1 MSWLIDNEFNLTA
14 KDKHALKSLSGD
26 LRDMFSMKKVE
37 YRLENPPEYTK
48 IFDATFFKT
57 VDGNYLDEMLNW
69 VEDFRKR
76 VDDEESKQSKEE
88 LDSETNELIHAG
100 WITEQNENERLKT

>member
-1 MSWLIDNEFNLTA
+1 M
-14 KDKHALKSLSGD
+14 
-26 LRDMFSMKKVE
+26 
-37 YRLENPPEYTK
+37 YRFGVNGSS
-48 IFDATFFKT
+48 D
-57 VDGNYLDEMLNW
+57 LDEMLNW

>member
-1 MSWLIDNEFNLTA
+1 MEFNLTA

-26 LRDMFSMKKVE
+26 LRDMFSMKRVEDRLEDPDPE
-37 YRLENPPEYTK
+37 YRK
-48 IFDATFFKT
+48 VFDATFFKT
-57 VDGNYLDEMLNW
+57 VEGNYLDEMLNW
-69 VEDFRKR
+69 VEYFTKR
-76 VDDEESKQSKEE
+76 LAEAESKQSKEE

>member
-1 MSWLIDNEFNLTA
+1 MEFNLTA

-48 IFDATFFKT
+48 IFDATF
-57 VDGNYLDEMLNW
+57 
-69 VEDFRKR
+69 
-76 VDDEESKQSKEE
+76 
-88 LDSETNELIHAG
+88 
-100 WITEQNENERLKT
+100 LKM

>member
-1 MSWLIDNEFNLTA
+1 MQFNFTA

-37 YRLENPPEYTK
+37 DRLENPPENAK
-48 IFDATFFKT
+48 VFDATFFKN

-69 VEDFRKR
+69 
-76 VDDEESKQSKEE
+76 
-88 LDSETNELIHAG
+88 I
-100 WITEQNENERLKT
+100 

>member
-1 MSWLIDNEFNLTA
+1 MEFNLTA
-14 KDKHALKSLSGD
+14 KDKHALKSLSRD

-37 YRLENPPEYTK
+37 DRLENPPEYTK
-48 IFDATFFKT
+48 VFDATFFKT

-69 VEDFRKR
+69 IEDFKKR
-76 VDDEESKQSKEE
+76 LADAESHQSKEE
-88 LDSETNELIHAG
+88 LKSETNELIHAG

>member
-1 MSWLIDNEFNLTA
+1 MEFNLTA

-37 YRLENPPEYTK
+37 DRLENPPENTK
-48 IFDATFFKT
+48 VFDATFFKT

-69 VEDFRKR
+69 IEDFRKR
-76 VDDEESKQSKEE
+76 MDDEESKQSKEE
-88 LDSETNELIHAG
+88 LDSETKELIHAG

>member
-1 MSWLIDNEFNLTA
+1 M
-14 KDKHALKSLSGD
+14 HLS
-26 LRDMFSMKKVE
+26 RFQEIYVICSMKKVE
-37 YRLENPPEYTK
+37 DRLENPPENTK
-48 IFDATFFKT
+48 VFDATFFKT